1 MFITIQ
7 FTSFLYFDLG
17 VTGGLF
23 EVCLNPSFDNF
34 EIFPVQMLRTPVF
47 VLHQRTMCM
56 CPFNSTM
63 EERIGKALREYSHN
77 KILEDL
83 EKEFGCNV
91 IVV

>member
-1 MFITIQ
+1 M
-7 FTSFLYFDLG
+7 
-17 VTGGLF
+17 
-23 EVCLNPSFDNF
+23 
-34 EIFPVQMLRTPVF
+34 F